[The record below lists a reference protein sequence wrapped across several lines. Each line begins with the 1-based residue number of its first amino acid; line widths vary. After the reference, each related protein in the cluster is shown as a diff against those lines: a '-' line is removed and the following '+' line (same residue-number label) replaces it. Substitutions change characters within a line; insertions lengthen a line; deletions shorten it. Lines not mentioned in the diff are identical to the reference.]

1 MSLREVKVALG
12 LTEDTPEYDLVPGVL
27 HVARRNGLWVKLYKL
42 SGKEE
47 PYDPISQRLI
57 NAWMENPEEAK
68 MFTDWYDMVQFFR
81 EQGVT

>member
-27 HVARRNGLWVKLYKL
+27 HVARRNGLWVKLYKA

-47 PYDPISQRLI
+47 PYDPVSQRLI

-68 MFTDWYDMVQFFR
+68 MFADWYNVVQFFR